1 MKQSLV
7 LIMAAATLLADCG
20 NPKTAQNT
28 DKTYVKIGENVYV
41 CNADGTY
48 TYNDSSYKF
57 QKQLKDDDFNLVYV
71 VLTNDGTLNSED
83 ISSAMISATME
94 EQDFVVV
101 GLREAD
107 GAADTD
113 NASSSVEYS
122 YDADKDEY
130 TIDNE
135 VYKYKMQ
142 LLDEDSA
149 ESCNIL
155 CNDLSYSFE
164 NVQSDESTENY
175 RKI

>member
-7 LIMAAATLLADCG
+7 LIMAAATLLAGCG

-28 DKTYVKIGENVYV
+28 DKTYVKIGENVY
-41 CNADGTY
+41 
-48 TYNDSSYKF
+48 
-57 QKQLKDDDFNLVYV
+57 
-71 VLTNDGTLNSED
+71 
-83 ISSAMISATME
+83 
-94 EQDFVVV
+94 V

>member
-1 MKQSLV
+1 MYLYAHDSLGMLAEMGILAPVTDFISADDEADLLPMTVEAGTYKDTQYV
-7 LIMAAATLLADCG
+7 LPLYYESLLFIYNKDLWKGAI
-20 NPKTAQNT
+20 PKTTDDLLSYMKENT
-28 DKTYVKIGENVYV
+28 D
-41 CNADGTY
+41 CLLY
-48 TYNDSSYKF
+48 TS
-57 QKQLKDDDFNLVYV
+57 
-71 VLTNDGTLNSED
+71 
-83 ISSAMISATME
+83 
-94 EQDFVVV
+94 
-101 GLREAD
+101 
-107 GAADTD
+107 
-113 NASSSVEYS
+113 
-122 YDADKDEY
+122 DKDEY